1 MRTRMV
7 RGFERWRG
15 KKDFVNAR
23 FVGMLRVCLVFLLY
37 EVIVFS
43 AKLRKPYQ
51 NFN

>member
-15 KKDFVNAR
+15 KDFVKAR
-23 FVGMLRVCLVFLLY
+23 FVRMLRVCLVFLLY

-51 NFN
+51 KFN